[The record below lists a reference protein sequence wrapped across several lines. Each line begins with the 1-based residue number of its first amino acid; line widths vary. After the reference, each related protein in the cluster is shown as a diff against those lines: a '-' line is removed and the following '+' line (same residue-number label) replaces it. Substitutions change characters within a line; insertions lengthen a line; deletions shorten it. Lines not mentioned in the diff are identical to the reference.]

1 MQSESYDF
9 PKNNQQMTKLLKA
22 FGWLVLLI
30 ALSTFAFLAVASNRG
45 TLNVAIDGQQVEG
58 AQKLLIG
65 SVTFLIASVATLVA
79 SVATLVAIGIA
90 SLAAAC
96 SGLILFGCLAFVALV
111 LVAIAIPFL
120 LPLLMPILAVA
131 FILILC
137 RRKPIANAV

>member
-1 MQSESYDF
+1 
-9 PKNNQQMTKLLKA
+9 MTKLLKA

-30 ALSTFAFLAVASNRG
+30 GLSTFAFLAVASSRG

-58 AQKLLIG
+58 AQKLLI
-65 SVTFLIASVATLVA
+65 A

-96 SGLILFGCLAFVALV
+96 SGLILFGCLAFVVLV

>member
-1 MQSESYDF
+1 MQSESYAL

-79 SVATLVAIGIA
+79 IGIA

>member
-79 SVATLVAIGIA
+79 IGIA

>member
-1 MQSESYDF
+1 
-9 PKNNQQMTKLLKA
+9 MTKLLKA

-79 SVATLVAIGIA
+79 IGIA

-96 SGLILFGCLAFVALV
+96 SGLILFGCLAFVVLV

>member
-1 MQSESYDF
+1 MQSENYDL

-65 SVTFLIASVATLVA
+65 SVTFLVASVATLVA
-79 SVATLVAIGIA
+79 SGIA